1 MVYGWVTKLS
11 ESPSVSGF
19 QWMSE
24 LVWVSAVQMS
34 LVEPSKS
41 EARLE
46 VGSYT

>member
-1 MVYGWVTKLS
+1 MLA
-11 ESPSVSGF
+11 
-19 QWMSE
+19 

-41 EARLE
+41 EARLD